1 MSAVG
6 SLEDGFGERTA
17 LGRFATSA
25 PTRAGVAAI
34 IAAAAILSAGGIA
47 ASLAADAPAA
57 TRLRYAMLNALIIL
71 VPIGVGLFAAQRAA
85 HRRFGGLLIAAGLV
99 WSTAALAHA
108 DSSVLYSVGRIG
120 GWFVTGLLICLVL
133 AYPTGVI
140 ASRLDRCLAGV
151 TVALLGVLYLPT
163 AVLVDAYPSGTPWSA
178 CGDECPANA
187 FMLLAVEPGFVEGW
201 IAPLREA
208 ILFGVFVC
216 VILRLTARIRG
227 ATIPQRQMF
236 VPVLTAAI
244 VQMLALVAF
253 VVARRAA
260 PDAAV
265 VGTLGWIF
273 GLCVV
278 GVALGF
284 LVGFVRWRLFVARA
298 LQHLALATQR
308 EMDPRELRDTV
319 ARAVADR
326 SLEMVWL
333 HDATWV
339 DPAGGQVA
347 PPTADAGETV
357 TELRSRHTVVAA
369 LVHDSALAD
378 DDEFIAA
385 VAAFTV
391 GAVERQ
397 SVQATIDAGLRE
409 VEESGARMLAEADGE
424 RGRLE
429 RDLHDGAQ
437 QRLVTL
443 GIRLELAREAL
454 APGDDA
460 GSATM
465 TRLKAEVD
473 EILDEIR
480 LLGRGV
486 HPSLLTDR
494 GLSAA
499 LQAAAARTPVPAHV
513 EAGSIGRYSPEIELA
528 IYYACLEALQNV
540 AKHAHG
546 ATGVWITLRA
556 ESALTFEVRDDGV
569 GFDEDT
575 TEPGLGLAS
584 MRDRIA
590 AIGGALAVSSAPSEG
605 TRITGQIPVPMR
617 P

>member
-1 MSAVG
+1 
-6 SLEDGFGERTA
+6 
-17 LGRFATSA
+17 
-25 PTRAGVAAI
+25 
-34 IAAAAILSAGGIA
+34 
-47 ASLAADAPAA
+47 
-57 TRLRYAMLNALIIL
+57 
-71 VPIGVGLFAAQRAA
+71 
-85 HRRFGGLLIAAGLV
+85 
-99 WSTAALAHA
+99 
-108 DSSVLYSVGRIG
+108 
-120 GWFVTGLLICLVL
+120 
-133 AYPTGVI
+133 
-140 ASRLDRCLAGV
+140 
-151 TVALLGVLYLPT
+151 
-163 AVLVDAYPSGTPWSA
+163 
-178 CGDECPANA
+178 
-187 FMLLAVEPGFVEGW
+187 
-201 IAPLREA
+201 
-208 ILFGVFVC
+208 
-216 VILRLTARIRG
+216 
-227 ATIPQRQMF
+227 MF
-236 VPVLTAAI
+236 VPVLTAAV

-253 VVARRAA
+253 VATRRAA

-265 VGTLGWIF
+265 VGTIGWIV

-298 LQHLALATQR
+298 LQRLALATQQ
-308 EMDPRELRDTV
+308 EMEPRELRDTV
-319 ARAVADR
+319 ARAVADP

-339 DPAGGQVA
+339 DAAGGQVA

-424 RGRLE
+424 RGRIE

-437 QRLVTL
+437 QRLVAL

-465 TRLKAEVD
+465 IKLKAEVD

-486 HPSLLTDR
+486 HPSLLADR
-494 GLSAA
+494 GLLAA

-513 EAGSIGRYSPEIELA
+513 EAGSIGRYTPEIELA

-540 AKHAHG
+540 AKHTHG

-556 ESALTFEVRDDGV
+556 EDALTFEVRDDGV
-569 GFDEDT
+569 GFDENT

-590 AIGGALAVSSAPSEG
+590 AIGGALSVSSAPSEG
-605 TRITGQIPVPMR
+605 TRITGRIPLPVRAAYGAKDSAPLR
-617 P
+617 CGRRA